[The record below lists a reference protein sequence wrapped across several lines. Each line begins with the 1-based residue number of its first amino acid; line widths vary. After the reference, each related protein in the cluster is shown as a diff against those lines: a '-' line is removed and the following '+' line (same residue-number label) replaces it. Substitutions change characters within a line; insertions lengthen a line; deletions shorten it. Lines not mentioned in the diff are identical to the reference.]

1 MLRCDHR
8 LCYNQR
14 LLKLKVCVIGLRWT
28 ELRKIYRRLARNLL
42 GDRRQVGARPHPGV
56 GRAALVGQ
64 HVVQIDL
71 PLGIEMGFIFALRCV
86 FRSKSAR
93 HSELM
98 SATDSDAMSAI
109 PI

>member
-14 LLKLKVCVIGLRWT
+14 LLKLEVCINGLRRI
-28 ELRKIYRRLARNLL
+28 ELREIHRWLARNLL

-71 PLGIEMGFIFALRCV
+71 PLGIEMRLIFAGGLPP
-86 FRSKSAR
+86 AR
-93 HSELM
+93 Q
-98 SATDSDAMSAI
+98 A
-109 PI
+109 